1 MTTFVPMEEGWHVEQ
16 QELAGMVDGGCGAR
30 MDAKAIK

>member
-1 MTTFVPMEEGWHVEQ
+1 MTTFFPMEEGRHVEQ
-16 QELAGMVDGGCGAR
+16 QELAGMVDGGCEAR

>member
-1 MTTFVPMEEGWHVEQ
+1 MTTFFPMEEGRHVEQ
-16 QELAGMVDGGCGAR
+16 QELAGMVDGGYEAR